1 MADVRVLDILPIEAG
16 SYYVMDRGY
25 VDFKRLY
32 ALHTARGFFVTRAK
46 RGLQFR
52 RVYSAKV
59 DKTCG
64 VMCDQTICLTGQS
77 SQTDYPEQLRR
88 IRFKDETGKVLV
100 FLTNNMT
107 LPAATIAALYK
118 SRWQVELFFKW
129 IKQHLGIQHFLGTS
143 ENAVRVQI
151 WCAVATYVLAAIV
164 KKEIHA
170 KVSLYTFLQIFQVA
184 SFEKIPISCA
194 LQRDTPTS
202 TIQPSANQLIL
213 FDF

>member
-1 MADVRVLDILPIEAG
+1 
-16 SYYVMDRGY
+16 MDRGY

-32 ALHTARGFFVTRAK
+32 TLHTTRGFFVTRAK

-52 RVYSAKV
+52 RLYSAKV

-100 FLTNNMT
+100 FLTNNT
-107 LPAATIAALYK
+107 ALPSATIAVFYK

-129 IKQHLGIQHFLGTS
+129 IKQHLDIQHFLGTS
-143 ENAVRVQI
+143 QNAVRVQI

-164 KKEIHA
+164 KKEIHT
-170 KVSLYTFLQIFQVA
+170 KVSLYTFLQIFQLA
-184 SFEKIPISCA
+184 SFERIPISCS
-194 LQRDTPTS
+194 LQRDAPTPK
-202 TIQPSANQLIL
+202 IQSLANQLIFL
-213 FDF
+213 IFNRTLVNLYRLESN